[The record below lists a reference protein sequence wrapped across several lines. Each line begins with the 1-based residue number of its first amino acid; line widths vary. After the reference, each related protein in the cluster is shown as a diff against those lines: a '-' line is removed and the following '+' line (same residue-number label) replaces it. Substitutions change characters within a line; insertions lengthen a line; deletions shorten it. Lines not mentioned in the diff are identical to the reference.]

1 MFDNVL
7 LGHDTE
13 LTPIPRTYRSSDR
26 LIHTLSEEDSERAL
40 CRTSLEYEP
49 RSKQQTFGR
58 QSRGLFTGWKFTA
71 FLAFMSSLLVFLFNT
86 GFLIYSAAGTRNGN
100 GMTLVK
106 GDCNQVHHLGK
117 AMHWLVN
124 VLSTGVLSA
133 SNFGMQ
139 CLVAPTRKD
148 VDRAHRTASWL
159 DIGVP
164 SLRNLFRISRK
175 RSFLW
180 LCLCFSSLPFHLFY
194 NSAIYY
200 KTAVPAYEVFAGP
213 GSLHQMDWPDVQ
225 LNNIPKT
232 SDQADSLKS
241 LLHAAKNGTLHHLDS
256 ASCVAAFA
264 QTYQTS
270 YGKLL
275 LATESAKDNDS
286 YTLVYANPVYQPKY
300 YPGNKAMLPYPWVC
314 PSDSGSQ
321 RVCSENGSSAV
332 HKWAENKNWTVD
344 VQPGY
349 MTSASYNIQHCLAEP
364 VPQKCSLQYS
374 PPSMVAVVVA
384 NLVKT
389 GILLYIWLGMPR
401 APLLTVGD
409 GIASFLRRSDPYS
422 LGMCLPSD
430 GSAIYTHPVYAK
442 LPSLKN
448 RKFRRPAVYTGKRRL
463 WGSSVSTR
471 WGIFILWWMLS
482 IIAGL
487 VMLMFGLNNAIGIHI
502 WQTKP
507 GEINSQTITSTGD
520 SQGFVANSIMANLP
534 QLIFSFLYVAY
545 NSILTSMC
553 LSAEWSRFGH
563 RRKGLRVSHNPRLSQ
578 RSNYFLT
585 LPYRYAVPLMATS
598 AVLHW
603 LVSQSLFVIAIE
615 AYNTHMERDPLQDVY
630 ACGYSPLAI
639 VIATSIGG
647 VMFTCLIVLSLRRLE
662 SAMPVAGSCSLAIAA
677 ACHPGFNPNVDK
689 PEPVEMESEDE
700 GEDMALLPL
709 QWGSISIDGPI
720 GHCSFT
726 SGDVDTPEK
735 GQKYQ

>member
-1 MFDNVL
+1 
-7 LGHDTE
+7 
-13 LTPIPRTYRSSDR
+13 
-26 LIHTLSEEDSERAL
+26 
-40 CRTSLEYEP
+40 
-49 RSKQQTFGR
+49 
-58 QSRGLFTGWKFTA
+58 
-71 FLAFMSSLLVFLFNT
+71 
-86 GFLIYSAAGTRNGN
+86 
-100 GMTLVK
+100 
-106 GDCNQVHHLGK
+106 
-117 AMHWLVN
+117 
-124 VLSTGVLSA
+124 
-133 SNFGMQ
+133 
-139 CLVAPTRKD
+139 
-148 VDRAHRTASWL
+148 
-159 DIGVP
+159 
-164 SLRNLFRISRK
+164 
-175 RSFLW
+175 
-180 LCLCFSSLPFHLFY
+180 
-194 NSAIYY
+194 
-200 KTAVPAYEVFAGP
+200 
-213 GSLHQMDWPDVQ
+213 
-225 LNNIPKT
+225 
-232 SDQADSLKS
+232 
-241 LLHAAKNGTLHHLDS
+241 
-256 ASCVAAFA
+256 
-264 QTYQTS
+264 
-270 YGKLL
+270 
-275 LATESAKDNDS
+275 
-286 YTLVYANPVYQPKY
+286 
-300 YPGNKAMLPYPWVC
+300 
-314 PSDSGSQ
+314 
-321 RVCSENGSSAV
+321 
-332 HKWAENKNWTVD
+332 
-344 VQPGY
+344 
-349 MTSASYNIQHCLAEP
+349 
-364 VPQKCSLQYS
+364 
-374 PPSMVAVVVA
+374 
-384 NLVKT
+384 
-389 GILLYIWLGMPR
+389 
-401 APLLTVGD
+401 
-409 GIASFLRRSDPYS
+409 
-422 LGMCLPSD
+422 
-430 GSAIYTHPVYAK
+430 
-442 LPSLKN
+442 
-448 RKFRRPAVYTGKRRL
+448 
-463 WGSSVSTR
+463 
-471 WGIFILWWMLS
+471 MLS